1 MKWTIDKSRLP
12 AFVRVETS
20 GKPDLDG
27 LISMWD
33 DIVDSAFWEPGL
45 TILID
50 DRKLTQIPEPDKF
63 TEATIDFFAENKE
76 TIAHAC
82 IAALSSQRD
91 SFKYARQFQYGIRL
105 RGSEAVIQLFIS
117 ETQALQWLDH
127 FCKVRDDQPA
137 KFKASHT
144 S

>member
-1 MKWTIDKSRLP
+1 M
-12 AFVRVETS
+12 
-20 GKPDLDG
+20 
-27 LISMWD
+27 
-33 DIVDSAFWEPGL
+33 
-45 TILID
+45 
-50 DRKLTQIPEPDKF
+50 QIPEPEKF
-63 TEATIDFFAENKE
+63 TEATIEFFAENKE
-76 TIAHAC
+76 TIGHAC

-105 RGSEAVIQLFIS
+105 KGSTAVIQLFIS

-137 KFKASHT
+137 KAKASHI

>member
-63 TEATIDFFAENKE
+63 TEATIEFFAENKE
-76 TIAHAC
+76 TIGHAC

-137 KFKASHT
+137 KFKAPHT